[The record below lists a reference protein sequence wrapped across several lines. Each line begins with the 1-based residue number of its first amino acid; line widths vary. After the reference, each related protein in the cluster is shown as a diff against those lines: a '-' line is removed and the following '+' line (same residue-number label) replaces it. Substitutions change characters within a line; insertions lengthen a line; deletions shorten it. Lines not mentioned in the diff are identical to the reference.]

1 MAQYYKSIKEIPR
14 DFWNSLDHDYQ
25 STDGIYSVAQLNE
38 ESNSS
43 ITSEY
48 MFISVNGQDFF
59 VLINKIDI
67 KYMESKE
74 WFYKYVFDY
83 FGECLLEKIIANDKD
98 KIILIRYPLSIGAD
112 NILAVEEALKSY
124 CNIDETTIV
133 IHSILS
139 NKEENNQLK
148 KFKQKSVAYFQYQIH
163 SSYESFLQSCPSK
176 LRGRLKGDQR
186 KIDQNNIIIKEI
198 TLSEEIDDIKRLND
212 LSRYP
217 VMNSF
222 IDNFSKIENVDEIV
236 TYGFYKED
244 VLVQYISIIT
254 DCSISHILLNNV
266 NEDMKQ
272 WNGALNLY
280 TFLLRFSI
288 ENDISVAY
296 IGAECLEAKK
306 NRGAIISDKYLLVN
320 KDYFD

>member
-1 MAQYYKSIKEIPR
+1 MTQYYKSIKEISR
-14 DFWNSLDHDYQ
+14 EFWNSLDHDYQ

-48 MFISVNGQDFF
+48 MFVSVNGQDFF
-59 VLINKIDI
+59 VLVNKIDI
-67 KYMESKE
+67 KYMQSKE
-74 WFYKYVFDY
+74 WFYKYIFDY
-83 FGECLLEKIIANDKD
+83 FGECLLEKIIAKD
-98 KIILIRYPLSIGAD
+98 KETIILIRYPLSIGA
-112 NILAVEEALKSY
+112 NSVPAVEKILKTY
-124 CNIDETTIV
+124 CRVDDTTIIV
-133 IHSILS
+133 HSLLS
-139 NKEENNQLK
+139 NKEKNNQLK
-148 KFKQKSVAYFQYQIH
+148 KFEQKSVAFFQHQAY
-163 SSYESFLQSCPSK
+163 SSYDKFLKNCPSK
-176 LRGRLKGDQR
+176 LRGRLKGDQK
-186 KIDQNNIIIKEI
+186 KIDQNNIIVKEI
-198 TLSEEIDDIKRLND
+198 TLSEEIDHVKRLNK

-217 VMNSF
+217 VMESF
-222 IDNFSKIENVDEIV
+222 IEKFSKIENMDEVV
-236 TYGFYKED
+236 TFGFYKEN

-266 NEDMKQ
+266 TEEMKQ

-288 ENDISVAY
+288 ENDISIAY

-306 NRGAIISDKYLLVN
+306 NRGAVISEKYLLVN